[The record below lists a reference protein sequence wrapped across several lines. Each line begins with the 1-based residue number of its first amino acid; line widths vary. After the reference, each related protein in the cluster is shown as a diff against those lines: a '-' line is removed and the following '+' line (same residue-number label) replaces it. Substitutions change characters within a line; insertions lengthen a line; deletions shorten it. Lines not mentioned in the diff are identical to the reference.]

1 MAVDKRLL
9 EALQSRFNLG
19 TRQVNRKITEEANRL
34 ALPRDLAAVSLAMDL
49 KMSVQRFVDAAG
61 LATIRGARA
70 AASPPP
76 QAPTSSGTESSR
88 TSRSRRAA
96 PVSAKRIVFSVAGID
111 YSDVPG
117 LMVGLANDAKRAAGD
132 AYPFLYLFEN
142 SMRELIRRILSR
154 EYGDSWWSKVL
165 PTIQA
170 KAKENQERELKE
182 KWHSARGA
190 EPIQYVDLVDLA
202 TIVVSRSLWKHFAPL
217 FPRKEF
223 VTSLVH
229 DFNVSRR
236 IVAHMNAVPAGEVP
250 AIQAAFRKWVLQL
263 KAGEAHIP

>member
-1 MAVDKRLL
+1 MATDKRLL
-9 EALQSRFNLG
+9 EALQGRLSLG

-61 LATIRGARA
+61 LATIREARA
-70 AASPPP
+70 AASPPQVP
-76 QAPTSSGTESSR
+76 ISSGAESSR
-88 TSRSRRAA
+88 TNRSRRAA
-96 PVSAKRIVFSVAGID
+96 PASEKRVIFSVAGID
-111 YSDVPG
+111 YSDVPT
-117 LMVGLANDAKRAAGD
+117 LMEGLADDAKRAAGD

-142 SMRELIRRILSR
+142 SMRELIRRILSK
-154 EYGDSWWSKVL
+154 EFGDSWWSKVP
-165 PTIQA
+165 PTIQT
-170 KAKENQERELKE
+170 KAKENQERELKD

-202 TIVVSRSLWKHFAPL
+202 TIVVSRSLWKHFASL

-236 IVAHMNAVPAGEVP
+236 IVAHMNALPAGEVP
-250 AIQAAFRKWVLQL
+250 GLQAAFRKWVLQL
-263 KAGEAHIP
+263 KAGEAQIP